1 VEEVENL
8 CFKEDK
14 MKVICINDKNQPQGA
29 EVVEGVEYTVL
40 DDFMNDTQQK
50 VYLIKG
56 VCNEGTTKIGF
67 PWYGYAAERF
77 AKLDKASVE
86 AVEYD
91 FSMN

>member
-1 VEEVENL
+1 
-8 CFKEDK
+8 

-77 AKLDKASVE
+77 TKLDKELVE
-86 AVEYD
+86 AIEYD
-91 FSMN
+91 FSMNSKRVG